1 MPKIYSWLKIISI
14 GTTSEAG
21 SQFIWP
27 IKKIQMEMPYVVN
40 LFFFLD
46 TKNSY
51 VYTEKGLV
59 AVVGLKDV
67 IVVQEG
73 DTTLVCK
80 RENAE
85 NI

>member
-1 MPKIYSWLKIISI
+1 
-14 GTTSEAG
+14 
-21 SQFIWP
+21 
-27 IKKIQMEMPYVVN
+27 MEMPYVVN